1 MHIDTEDSTNRAIVT
16 GTGTAIAVR
25 ITPDIV
31 EQVVSITNDDVVWLK
46 IAENGFL
53 EGEEPLCTELRGT
66 IFDATPYWIRW
77 TAAGPPEK
85 LLYRQ
90 MADQPEGF
98 ELRCDLKIRASHG
111 ELIGL
116 SLAPS
121 SARSFSRYVR
131 RLQALR
137 LDPADVVTVLSTRT
151 VTNKKAQRFTVVV
164 FDFVPPKAMTDHEE
178 PKAPGLASVTEKESA
193 GRDELFDGIPF

>member
-137 LDPADVVTVLSTRT
+137 LDPAEVITILSTRT
-151 VTNKKAQRFTVVV
+151 VSNSKGQRFTVVN
-164 FDFVPPKAMTDHEE
+164 FDFVPPKGM
-178 PKAPGLASVTEKESA
+178 A
-193 GRDELFDGIPF
+193 GRREQDKSNPAVIQGNRPAGKDELFDEIPF